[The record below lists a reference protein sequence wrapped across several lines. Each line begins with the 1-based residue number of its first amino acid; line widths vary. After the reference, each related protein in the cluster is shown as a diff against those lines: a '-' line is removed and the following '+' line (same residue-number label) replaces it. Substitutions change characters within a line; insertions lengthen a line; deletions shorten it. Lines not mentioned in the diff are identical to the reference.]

1 MVAQLVGIALVTAA
15 CAILLRATAPELSL
29 AVSVAGSIVLM
40 IAALDM
46 LKGSLGL
53 FGKIASL
60 TGIDSSFLKILLKM
74 VGVGYLVEFAAGT
87 LTDFGQQALADKLSF
102 AGKAAIF
109 LLALPV
115 FEAVLG
121 LIVKLMELIP

>member
-87 LTDFGQQALADKLSF
+87 LTGT
-102 AGKAAIF
+102 
-109 LLALPV
+109 LLYPAFMSSPSR
-115 FEAVLG
+115 ERPPSSSSPCPSSRRCSG
-121 LIVKLMELIP
+121 SS